1 MIPYGRHSISED
13 DIAAV
18 IDALK
23 SDWLTTGPLVEQFE
37 NASRNSKVELN
48 DVKME
53 FEDEGLH
60 AISDKKQKPITDESV
75 TIVKSS
81 RVKNVSEIEL
91 EQNK

>member
-1 MIPYGRHSISED
+1 MPRRRLSNSITSSTRQ
-13 DIAAV
+13 
-18 IDALK
+18 ALK
-23 SDWLTTGPLVEQFE
+23 LVEQFE
-37 NASRNSKVELN
+37 NASRNSEVELN

-53 FEDEGLH
+53 FEDEGLQG
-60 AISDKKQKPITDESV
+60 ISDKKQKTITDESV

>member
-1 MIPYGRHSISED
+1 MKKISF
-13 DIAAV
+13 
-18 IDALK
+18 
-23 SDWLTTGPLVEQFE
+23 PLVLLMFF
-37 NASRNSKVELN
+37 ASASFGQGKAPKKPSKMWYRTTPVELN

-53 FEDEGLH
+53 FEDEGLQG
-60 AISDKKQKPITDESV
+60 ISDKKQKTILDESV

>member
-1 MIPYGRHSISED
+1 VPRRRLSNSITSSTRQ
-13 DIAAV
+13 AV
-18 IDALK
+18 K
-23 SDWLTTGPLVEQFE
+23 LVEQFE
-37 NASRNSKVELN
+37 NASRNSEVELN

-60 AISDKKQKPITDESV
+60 AISDKKQKTITDESV

-81 RVKNVSEIEL
+81 RIKNVSEIEL